1 MSDKIF
7 TPKGGWERVKL
18 TVFMGEVNGGK
29 SLINPTPSTHGHW
42 KPEIFTHRKS
52 EMFNVP
58 CTKEEDK
65 GCGVCAAT
73 EGK

>member
-1 MSDKIF
+1 MSSALF
-7 TPKGGWERVKL
+7 TPKGGWQRGKL

-29 SLINPTPSTHGHW
+29 SLINPTQSTHGHW
-42 KPEIFTHRKS
+42 KPEIFT
-52 EMFNVP
+52 VP
-58 CTKEEDK
+58 CTTENDK